1 MERGG
6 KRTRGALLGVRL
18 VPSVL
23 LPLLPL
29 LQLAGGAPLGRGLYP
44 MPASVLQGRG
54 EAQAGCPGLWQSPP
68 CLCYLDRVVNAARG
82 TWGNRGCRERCV
94 FTSRGRQLSFLPR
107 VPVPAPGD
115 PPPGHG
121 QQEGGCGWV
130 QVGTALS
137 SRGTL
142 VLEAALRSAL
152 LALERALAEQQLQ
165 RGACGLCAPCL
176 FPPCANL
183 TRLCPQ
189 IPPKT
194 YPSTQETLPKHAN
207 VAAPSCP
214 LPTRPKVEPGV
225 AQAEVGSR
233 QGGHGDAHGP
243 AVLAAPAVP
252 PAVPPSCQALL
263 DAQAL
268 PELPQRNWAL
278 SQACAPYQR
287 LCPPEGAQHACAP
300 LSARLCRHRLQE
312 CRSCGHRGDPQANAT
327 APRGRIMGGSVAPQG
342 AWPWLV
348 SVRLHGELMCGGVLV
363 GHSWVLTAAHC
374 FTGNRNELA
383 WTVVVGDHELGK
395 LDVGERAVPVRR
407 ILPHP
412 KFNPKTF
419 HGDLALLEL
428 AVPLA
433 LSPTVSPVCLPSGPA
448 EPSPGTACY
457 IAGWGSLYEEG
468 PAANVVMEARVPLL
482 SQETCRGALGRDML
496 TNAMFCAGYLSGGI
510 DSCQGDSGGPLA
522 CQDPSSHRFVLYGIT
537 SWGDGCGERGKPGVY
552 TRVAAFADWLSLQMD
567 PAPGSREP
575 SCFDLLA
582 LAQLPPEQQ
591 LPERARL
598 CSFYAGSCRAPQGR
612 AACAR
617 LSEETCRAR
626 TRRCELHSYAQ
637 TLVDLLRQAGDFI
650 RNQLD
655 FSFLTR
661 ALPQLLG
668 KIYGHLFPP
677 RIRRDVPDPAV
688 AGGQPSPTAE
698 GPRRPPTRQGAGWPP
713 PFSGLFG
720 AMGPRLQ
727 DWVEALRDMT
737 EGNPP
742 APTPDGG
749 QLPEETWLFLQQG
762 EEVVEELVGQ
772 GRAFLAQLRA
782 ELDLSTLLEATEPQW
797 APRELSGTP
806 TPSRSVLRG
815 KRELLPTELPGVE
828 EEEEAG
834 AGRGKCPAAPG
845 HCGMPHATSPASAS
859 HPGPRAGC
867 PMLHPQSMGASPRA
881 CPGLNKS
888 VVRVGAVRELYAW
901 VLQVPEPD
909 LAMTFQEIL
918 VDLGSKNA
926 KGLYR
931 AQVRAMV
938 GGRPTVF
945 AGLVGLDSDSLAR
958 SMPGLVAL
966 ALEALKT

>member
-1 MERGG
+1 
-6 KRTRGALLGVRL
+6 
-18 VPSVL
+18 
-23 LPLLPL
+23 
-29 LQLAGGAPLGRGLYP
+29 
-44 MPASVLQGRG
+44 MPASVLR
-54 EAQAGCPGLWQSPP
+54 
-68 CLCYLDRVVNAARG
+68 
-82 TWGNRGCRERCV
+82 
-94 FTSRGRQLSFLPR
+94 
-107 VPVPAPGD
+107 
-115 PPPGHG
+115 
-121 QQEGGCGWV
+121 
-130 QVGTALS
+130 ALS

-152 LALERALAEQQLQ
+152 LALERALAEQQQQ

-183 TRLCPQ
+183 TRRCP
-189 IPPKT
+189 P
-194 YPSTQETLPKHAN
+194 
-207 VAAPSCP
+207 
-214 LPTRPKVEPGV
+214 
-225 AQAEVGSR
+225 
-233 QGGHGDAHGP
+233 
-243 AVLAAPAVP
+243 PAVP
-252 PAVPPSCQALL
+252 PAVPPSCQVLL

-268 PELPQRNWAL
+268 PDPPQRNWAL

-287 LCPPEGAQHACAP
+287 LCPPGGAQHACTL
-300 LSARLCRHRLQE
+300 LSTRLCRRRLQE
-312 CRSCGHRGDPQANAT
+312 CREWAPMADAPAEAAMPGSCGHRGGPQTNAT
-327 APRGRIMGGSVAPQG
+327 ALRGRIMGGSVALRG

-374 FTGNRNELA
+374 FAGNQNELA

-395 LDVGERAVPVRR
+395 PDAGERAVPIRR

-433 LSPTVSPVCLPSGPA
+433 LSPTVSPVCLPGGPA

-468 PAANVVMEARVPLL
+468 PSADVVMEARVPLL
-482 SQETCRGALGRDML
+482 SQETCRGALGRDVL
-496 TNAMFCAGYLSGGI
+496 TSAMFCAGYLSGGV

-522 CQDPSSHRFVLYGIT
+522 CQDPSSRRFVLYGIT

-552 TRVAAFADWLSLQMD
+552 TRVAAFTDWLGFQMN

-582 LAQLPPEQQ
+582 LAQLPLEQQ
-591 LPERARL
+591 PPERARL
-598 CSFYAGSCRAPQGR
+598 CAFYAGSCRDPQGR

-617 LSEETCRAR
+617 LAEETCRAR

-637 TLVDLLRQAGDFI
+637 TLVDLLRRAGDFI
-650 RNQLD
+650 RNQFD

-668 KIYGHLFPP
+668 KIYGQLFPP
-677 RIRRDVPDPAV
+677 RVRRDAPDPAV

-698 GPRRPPTRQGAGWPP
+698 RPRRPPSRQGAGGLP
-713 PFSGLFG
+713 PFAELFG
-720 AMGPRLQ
+720 AVGPRLQ
-727 DWVEALRDMT
+727 DWAEALRAMA
-737 EGNPP
+737 GGSPP
-742 APTPDGG
+742 APSPDRAQPLG
-749 QLPEETWLFLQQG
+749 EMWLFLQQG

-772 GRAFLAQLRA
+772 GQAFLAQLRA
-782 ELDLSTLLEATEPQW
+782 ELELGTPLEATESQW
-797 APRELSGTP
+797 APRELAGTP
-806 TPSRSVLRG
+806 VLSRSTQRA
-815 KRELLPTELPGVE
+815 KRELVPTELPGVE
-828 EEEEAG
+828 EEEEEADAG
-834 AGRGKCPAAPG
+834 
-845 HCGMPHATSPASAS
+845 
-859 HPGPRAGC
+859 
-867 PMLHPQSMGASPRA
+867 RA
-881 CPGLNKS
+881 CPGLNES
-888 VVRVGAVRELYAW
+888 VVRVGAVWELYSW
-901 VLQVPEPD
+901 VLRVPETD

-931 AQVRAMV
+931 AQVRATV
-938 GGRPTVF
+938 GGRPTAF
-945 AGLVGLDSDSLAR
+945 AGLVGLESDSLAR

-966 ALEALKT
+966 ALEALKS

>member
-6 KRTRGALLGVRL
+6 KRRRGALPGVCL
-18 VPSVL
+18 VPPVL

-29 LQLAGGAPLGRGLYP
+29 LQLAGGAPLGQGLYP
-44 MPASVLQGRG
+44 MPAGVLQ
-54 EAQAGCPGLWQSPP
+54 
-68 CLCYLDRVVNAARG
+68 
-82 TWGNRGCRERCV
+82 
-94 FTSRGRQLSFLPR
+94 
-107 VPVPAPGD
+107 
-115 PPPGHG
+115 
-121 QQEGGCGWV
+121 
-130 QVGTALS
+130 ALS

-152 LALERALAEQQLQ
+152 LALERALAEQQRQ
-165 RGACGLCAPCL
+165 QGACGLCAPCL

-183 TRLCPQ
+183 TRYCP
-189 IPPKT
+189 
-194 YPSTQETLPKHAN
+194 
-207 VAAPSCP
+207 P
-214 LPTRPKVEPGV
+214 L
-225 AQAEVGSR
+225 
-233 QGGHGDAHGP
+233 
-243 AVLAAPAVP
+243 AVP

-263 DAQAL
+263 DAQVL

-287 LCPPEGAQHACAP
+287 LCPPEGAQHACAQ

-312 CRSCGHRGDPQANAT
+312 CRMAAAAPDPDAPAEAAMPGSCGHRGGPQANAT
-327 APRGRIMGGSVAPQG
+327 APRGRIMGGSVAPRG

-363 GHSWVLTAAHC
+363 GRSWVLTAAHC
-374 FTGNRNELA
+374 FAGNQNELA

-395 LDVGERAVPVRR
+395 LGAGERAVPVRR

-428 AVPLA
+428 AVTLA
-433 LSPTVSPVCLPSGPA
+433 PSPTVSPVCLPSGPT
-448 EPSPGTACY
+448 EPSPGTTCY

-468 PAANVVMEARVPLL
+468 PAADVVMEARVPLL
-482 SQETCRGALGRDML
+482 SQETCRGALGRDLL
-496 TNAMFCAGYLSGGI
+496 TSTMFCAGYLSGGI

-522 CQDPSSHRFVLYGIT
+522 CQDPSSHRFILYGIT

-591 LPERARL
+591 PPERARL
-598 CSFYAGSCRAPQGR
+598 CAFYAGSCQAPQGR
-612 AACAR
+612 AACTRMA
-617 LSEETCRAR
+617 EETCRAR

-637 TLVDLLRQAGDFI
+637 TLVDLLRRAGDFI
-650 RNQLD
+650 RNQFD

-677 RIRRDVPDPAV
+677 RVRRDAPGPAV

-698 GPRRPPTRQGAGWPP
+698 GPQRPPPRRGAGQPP
-713 PFSGLFG
+713 PFAGLFR
-720 AMGPRLQ
+720 AVGPRLQ
-727 DWVEALRDMT
+727 DWVEALRAMV
-737 EGNPP
+737 GGSPP

-749 QLPEETWLFLQQG
+749 HLPGETWLFLQQG

-782 ELDLSTLLEATEPQW
+782 ELDLGTPLEAMELRRAPGELTGTPMPSW
-797 APRELSGTP
+797 SAPRE
-806 TPSRSVLRG
+806 
-815 KRELLPTELPGVE
+815 KRELVPTELPEV

-834 AGRGKCPAAPG
+834 AGR
-845 HCGMPHATSPASAS
+845 
-859 HPGPRAGC
+859 
-867 PMLHPQSMGASPRA
+867 A
-881 CPGLNKS
+881 CPGLNES
-888 VVRVGAVRELYAW
+888 AVRVGAVWELYAW
-901 VLQVPEPD
+901 VLRVPEPD

-938 GGRPTVF
+938 GGRPTAF
-945 AGLVGLDSDSLAR
+945 TGLVGLESDSLAR

>member
-6 KRTRGALLGVRL
+6 KRTRDALLGVCL
-18 VPSVL
+18 VPPVL

-29 LQLAGGAPLGRGLYP
+29 LQLVGGAPLSQGLYP
-44 MPASVLQGRG
+44 MPAGVLQ
-54 EAQAGCPGLWQSPP
+54 
-68 CLCYLDRVVNAARG
+68 
-82 TWGNRGCRERCV
+82 
-94 FTSRGRQLSFLPR
+94 
-107 VPVPAPGD
+107 
-115 PPPGHG
+115 
-121 QQEGGCGWV
+121 
-130 QVGTALS
+130 ALS

-152 LALERALAEQQLQ
+152 LALERALAEQQRQ

-183 TRLCPQ
+183 TRHCPRESQ
-189 IPPKT
+189 PPT
-194 YPSTQETLPKHAN
+194 
-207 VAAPSCP
+207 
-214 LPTRPKVEPGV
+214 
-225 AQAEVGSR
+225 
-233 QGGHGDAHGP
+233 
-243 AVLAAPAVP
+243 VP

-278 SQACAPYQR
+278 SQACAPYQH
-287 LCPPEGAQHACAP
+287 LCPPGGAQHACAP

-312 CRSCGHRGDPQANAT
+312 CRMAAAAPGPDVPEGTVMPGSCGRRGDPQANAT
-327 APRGRIMGGSVAPQG
+327 APRGRIMGGSVAPRG

-363 GHSWVLTAAHC
+363 GLSWVLTAAHC
-374 FTGNRNELA
+374 FAGNRNELA

-395 LDVGERAVPVRR
+395 LGMGEQAVPVRR

-433 LSPTVSPVCLPSGPA
+433 PSPTVSPVCLPSGHA
-448 EPSPGTACY
+448 EPSPGTTCY

-468 PAANVVMEARVPLL
+468 PMADVVMEARVPLL
-482 SQETCRGALGRDML
+482 SQETCRGALGRDLL

-537 SWGDGCGERGKPGVY
+537 SWGDGCGEQGKPGVY
-552 TRVAAFADWLSLQMD
+552 TRVTAFVDWLSLQMD
-567 PAPGSREP
+567 PAPSSREP

-582 LAQLPPEQQ
+582 LARLPPEQQ
-591 LPERARL
+591 PPERTRL
-598 CSFYAGSCRAPQGR
+598 CAFYAGSCRAPQGR

-617 LSEETCRAR
+617 LAEDTCRAR
-626 TRRCELHSYAQ
+626 TRRCELHSYTQ
-637 TLVDLLRQAGDFI
+637 TLVDLLRRAGDFI
-650 RNQLD
+650 RNQFD

-668 KIYGHLFPP
+668 KIYGHLFPH
-677 RIRRDVPDPAV
+677 RVRRDVPGLAM
-688 AGGQPSPTAE
+688 AGAQPSPTAE
-698 GPRRPPTRQGAGWPP
+698 GPQSPPTRWGAGWPP
-713 PFSGLFG
+713 PFAGLFG
-720 AMGPRLQ
+720 AVGPRLQ
-727 DWVEALRDMT
+727 DWVEALRAMA
-737 EGNPP
+737 GGSPL

-749 QLPEETWLFLQQG
+749 QLPRETWLFLQRG
-762 EEVVEELVGQ
+762 EEAVEELVGQ

-782 ELDLSTLLEATEPQW
+782 ELDLGTSIEATEPQRTLEELAGTPALSRS
-797 APRELSGTP
+797 APRE
-806 TPSRSVLRG
+806 
-815 KRELLPTELPGVE
+815 KRELVPTELPGVE
-828 EEEEAG
+828 EEEEEAG
-834 AGRGKCPAAPG
+834 AG
-845 HCGMPHATSPASAS
+845 
-859 HPGPRAGC
+859 
-867 PMLHPQSMGASPRA
+867 RA
-881 CPGLNKS
+881 CPGLNAS
-888 VVRVGAVRELYAW
+888 AVRVAAVRELYAW
-901 VLQVPEPD
+901 VLRVPEPD
-909 LAMTFQEIL
+909 LTMTFQEIL
-918 VDLGSKNA
+918 VDLGSKNT

-931 AQVRAMV
+931 AQVRATV
-938 GGRPTVF
+938 GGRPTAF
-945 AGLVGLDSDSLAR
+945 AGLVGLESDSLAR

>member
-6 KRTRGALLGVRL
+6 KRTRAFHLGVCL
-18 VPSVL
+18 VPPVL

-29 LQLAGGAPLGRGLYP
+29 LQLVGGAPLGQGLYP
-44 MPASVLQGRG
+44 MPASVLQ
-54 EAQAGCPGLWQSPP
+54 
-68 CLCYLDRVVNAARG
+68 
-82 TWGNRGCRERCV
+82 
-94 FTSRGRQLSFLPR
+94 
-107 VPVPAPGD
+107 
-115 PPPGHG
+115 
-121 QQEGGCGWV
+121 
-130 QVGTALS
+130 ALS

-152 LALERALAEQQLQ
+152 LALERALAEQQWQ

-183 TRLCPQ
+183 THRCP
-189 IPPKT
+189 
-194 YPSTQETLPKHAN
+194 S
-207 VAAPSCP
+207 
-214 LPTRPKVEPGV
+214 
-225 AQAEVGSR
+225 
-233 QGGHGDAHGP
+233 
-243 AVLAAPAVP
+243 PAVP
-252 PAVPPSCQALL
+252 PAMPPTMPPSCQVLL

-268 PELPQRNWAL
+268 PELPKRNWAL
-278 SQACAPYQR
+278 SQACAPYQH
-287 LCPPEGAQHACAP
+287 LCPPEEAQHTCTP
-300 LSARLCRHRLQE
+300 LSARLCLHRLQE
-312 CRSCGHRGDPQANAT
+312 CRMAATATGADATAEAVMPGTCGHRGGPQDNGT
-327 APRGRIMGGSVAPQG
+327 APRGRIMGGSVAPRG

-374 FTGNRNELA
+374 FTGNRNELV

-395 LDVGERAVPVRR
+395 PDAGERAVPVRR

-433 LSPTVSPVCLPSGPA
+433 PSPTVSPVCLPSSPA

-457 IAGWGSLYEEG
+457 IVGWGSLYEEG
-468 PAANVVMEARVPLL
+468 PTADVVMEARVPLL
-482 SQETCRGALGRDML
+482 SQETCRGALGKDLL
-496 TNAMFCAGYLSGGI
+496 TSAMFCAGYLSGGI

-552 TRVAAFADWLSLQMD
+552 TRVAAFVDWLSLQMD
-567 PAPGSREP
+567 PAPSSREP

-591 LPERARL
+591 PPERARL
-598 CSFYAGSCRAPQGR
+598 CAFYARSCRAPQGR
-612 AACAR
+612 AACAH
-617 LSEETCRAR
+617 LAEETCRAR

-637 TLVDLLRQAGDFI
+637 TLVDLLRRAGDFI

-655 FSFLTR
+655 FSFLTHT
-661 ALPQLLG
+661 LPQLLG

-677 RIRRDVPDPAV
+677 RVRRDAPGLAV
-688 AGGQPSPTAE
+688 AGGQPSPTAK
-698 GPRRPPTRQGAGWPP
+698 GPQRPPSRQGTGRSPHFA
-713 PFSGLFG
+713 GLFG
-720 AMGPRLQ
+720 AVGPQLQ
-727 DWVEALRDMT
+727 DWVEALRAMA
-737 EGNPP
+737 GGSFP
-742 APTPDGG
+742 APTPDEE
-749 QLPEETWLFLQQG
+749 QLPRETWLFLQQG

-782 ELDLSTLLEATEPQW
+782 ELDLDSPLEAVEPQR
-797 APRELSGTP
+797 APEELSGTP
-806 TPSRSVLRG
+806 ALSL
-815 KRELLPTELPGVE
+815 
-828 EEEEAG
+828 
-834 AGRGKCPAAPG
+834 
-845 HCGMPHATSPASAS
+845 
-859 HPGPRAGC
+859 
-867 PMLHPQSMGASPRA
+867 
-881 CPGLNKS
+881 CPGLNES
-888 VVRVGAVRELYAW
+888 AARVGAVRDLYAW

-918 VDLGSKNA
+918 VDLTSKNA

-931 AQVRAMV
+931 AQVRATV

-945 AGLVGLDSDSLAR
+945 AGLVGLESDSLAR

>member
-1 MERGG
+1 
-6 KRTRGALLGVRL
+6 
-18 VPSVL
+18 
-23 LPLLPL
+23 
-29 LQLAGGAPLGRGLYP
+29 
-44 MPASVLQGRG
+44 MPASILQ
-54 EAQAGCPGLWQSPP
+54 
-68 CLCYLDRVVNAARG
+68 
-82 TWGNRGCRERCV
+82 
-94 FTSRGRQLSFLPR
+94 
-107 VPVPAPGD
+107 
-115 PPPGHG
+115 
-121 QQEGGCGWV
+121 
-130 QVGTALS
+130 ALS

-152 LALERALAEQQLQ
+152 LALERALAEQRRQQ
-165 RGACGLCAPCL
+165 GACGLCAPCL

-183 TRLCPQ
+183 THHCP
-189 IPPKT
+189 PPAL
-194 YPSTQETLPKHAN
+194 S
-207 VAAPSCP
+207 
-214 LPTRPKVEPGV
+214 
-225 AQAEVGSR
+225 
-233 QGGHGDAHGP
+233 
-243 AVLAAPAVP
+243 

-287 LCPPEGAQHACAP
+287 LCPPEGAQDACAL
-300 LSARLCRHRLQE
+300 LSTRLCRHRLQE
-312 CRSCGHRGDPQANAT
+312 CRMAAAALGPDAPAMPGSCGRRGGPQANAT
-327 APRGRIMGGSVAPQG
+327 APRGRIMGGSVAPRG

-374 FTGNRNELA
+374 FAGNRNELA

-395 LDVGERAVPVRR
+395 LDAGERAVPVRR

-433 LSPTVSPVCLPSGPA
+433 PSPTISPVCLPSSPA

-457 IAGWGSLYEEG
+457 IVGWGSLYEEG
-468 PAANVVMEARVPLL
+468 PAADVVMEARVPLL

-496 TNAMFCAGYLSGGI
+496 TSAMFCAGYLSGGI

-522 CQDPSSHRFVLYGIT
+522 CQDPSSRRFILYGIT
-537 SWGDGCGERGKPGVY
+537 SWGDGCGEQGKPGVY

-591 LPERARL
+591 PPERTRL
-598 CSFYAGSCRAPQGR
+598 CAFYAGSCRAPQGQ

-617 LSEETCRAR
+617 LAEETCRAR

-637 TLVDLLRQAGDFI
+637 TLVDLLRRAGDFI
-650 RNQLD
+650 RNQFD

-668 KIYGHLFPP
+668 KIYGHLFPH
-677 RIRRDVPDPAV
+677 RVRRDAPGLAV
-688 AGGQPSPTAE
+688 AGGQPSPTPE
-698 GPRRPPTRQGAGWPP
+698 GPQRAPTRWGAGQSP
-713 PFSGLFG
+713 PFAGLFG
-720 AMGPRLQ
+720 AVGPQLQ
-727 DWVEALRDMT
+727 DWVEALRAMA
-737 EGNPP
+737 GGSPP

-749 QLPEETWLFLQQG
+749 QLPGETWLFLQQG
-762 EEVVEELVGQ
+762 EEAVEELVGQ

-782 ELDLSTLLEATEPQW
+782 ELDLGTPLEVMEPQQ
-797 APRELSGTP
+797 APGELAGTP
-806 TPSRSVLRG
+806 TPSRSMPRE
-815 KRELLPTELPGVE
+815 KRELVPTELPGVA
-828 EEEEAG
+828 EEEAG
-834 AGRGKCPAAPG
+834 TG
-845 HCGMPHATSPASAS
+845 
-859 HPGPRAGC
+859 
-867 PMLHPQSMGASPRA
+867 RA
-881 CPGLNKS
+881 CPGLNES
-888 VVRVGAVRELYAW
+888 AVRVGAVRELYAW
-901 VLQVPEPD
+901 VLRVPETD

-918 VDLGSKNA
+918 VDLGSKNT

-931 AQVRAMV
+931 AQVRAIV
-938 GGRPTVF
+938 GGRPTAF
-945 AGLVGLDSDSLAR
+945 AGLVGLESDSLAR

>member
-6 KRTRGALLGVRL
+6 KRTRGALLGVCP
-18 VPSVL
+18 VPPVL

-29 LQLAGGAPLGRGLYP
+29 LQLAAGAPLGQGLYP
-44 MPASVLQGRG
+44 MPAGVLQ
-54 EAQAGCPGLWQSPP
+54 
-68 CLCYLDRVVNAARG
+68 
-82 TWGNRGCRERCV
+82 
-94 FTSRGRQLSFLPR
+94 
-107 VPVPAPGD
+107 
-115 PPPGHG
+115 
-121 QQEGGCGWV
+121 
-130 QVGTALS
+130 ALS

-152 LALERALAEQQLQ
+152 LALERALAEQQRQ
-165 RGACGLCAPCL
+165 QGACGLCAPCL

-183 TRLCPQ
+183 TRYCP
-189 IPPKT
+189 
-194 YPSTQETLPKHAN
+194 
-207 VAAPSCP
+207 P
-214 LPTRPKVEPGV
+214 L
-225 AQAEVGSR
+225 
-233 QGGHGDAHGP
+233 
-243 AVLAAPAVP
+243 AVP

-287 LCPPEGAQHACAP
+287 LCPPEGAQHACAQ

-312 CRSCGHRGDPQANAT
+312 CRMAAAAPDPDAPAEAAMPGSCGHRGGPQANAT
-327 APRGRIMGGSVAPQG
+327 APRGRIMGGSVAPRG

-363 GHSWVLTAAHC
+363 GRSWVLTAAHC
-374 FTGNRNELA
+374 FAGNPNELA

-395 LDVGERAVPVRR
+395 LGAGERAVPVRR

-428 AVPLA
+428 AVTLA
-433 LSPTVSPVCLPSGPA
+433 PSPTVSPVCLPSSPA
-448 EPSPGTACY
+448 EPSPGTTCY

-468 PAANVVMEARVPLL
+468 PAADVVMEARVPLL
-482 SQETCRGALGRDML
+482 SQETCQGALGRDLL
-496 TNAMFCAGYLSGGI
+496 TSTMFCAGYLSGGI

-522 CQDPSSHRFVLYGIT
+522 CQDPSSHRFILYGIT

-582 LAQLPPEQQ
+582 LAQLPPERQP
-591 LPERARL
+591 LERARL
-598 CSFYAGSCRAPQGR
+598 CAFYARSCQAPQGR
-612 AACAR
+612 AACTRMA
-617 LSEETCRAR
+617 EETCRAR

-637 TLVDLLRQAGDFI
+637 TLVDLLRRAGDFI
-650 RNQLD
+650 RNQFD

-677 RIRRDVPDPAV
+677 RVRRDAPGPAV

-698 GPRRPPTRQGAGWPP
+698 GPQRPPPRRGAGQAPH
-713 PFSGLFG
+713 FAGLFR
-720 AMGPRLQ
+720 AVGPRLQ
-727 DWVEALRDMT
+727 DWVEALRAMA
-737 EGNPP
+737 GGSPP

-749 QLPEETWLFLQQG
+749 QLPGETWLFLQG

-782 ELDLSTLLEATEPQW
+782 ELDLGTPLEAMELRRAPGELTGTPMPSW
-797 APRELSGTP
+797 SAPRE
-806 TPSRSVLRG
+806 
-815 KRELLPTELPGVE
+815 KRELVPTELPEV

-834 AGRGKCPAAPG
+834 AGR
-845 HCGMPHATSPASAS
+845 
-859 HPGPRAGC
+859 
-867 PMLHPQSMGASPRA
+867 A
-881 CPGLNKS
+881 CPGLNES
-888 VVRVGAVRELYAW
+888 AVRVGAVWELYAW
-901 VLQVPEPD
+901 VLRVPEPD

-931 AQVRAMV
+931 AQVRATV
-938 GGRPTVF
+938 GGRPTAF
-945 AGLVGLDSDSLAR
+945 TGLVGLESDSLAR

>member
-1 MERGG
+1 
-6 KRTRGALLGVRL
+6 
-18 VPSVL
+18 
-23 LPLLPL
+23 
-29 LQLAGGAPLGRGLYP
+29 
-44 MPASVLQGRG
+44 
-54 EAQAGCPGLWQSPP
+54 
-68 CLCYLDRVVNAARG
+68 
-82 TWGNRGCRERCV
+82 
-94 FTSRGRQLSFLPR
+94 
-107 VPVPAPGD
+107 
-115 PPPGHG
+115 PPG
-121 QQEGGCGWV
+121 
-130 QVGTALS
+130 
-137 SRGTL
+137 
-142 VLEAALRSAL
+142 
-152 LALERALAEQQLQ
+152 
-165 RGACGLCAPCL
+165 
-176 FPPCANL
+176 
-183 TRLCPQ
+183 
-189 IPPKT
+189 
-194 YPSTQETLPKHAN
+194 
-207 VAAPSCP
+207 
-214 LPTRPKVEPGV
+214 
-225 AQAEVGSR
+225 
-233 QGGHGDAHGP
+233 
-243 AVLAAPAVP
+243 
-252 PAVPPSCQALL
+252 
-263 DAQAL
+263 
-268 PELPQRNWAL
+268 
-278 SQACAPYQR
+278 
-287 LCPPEGAQHACAP
+287 
-300 LSARLCRHRLQE
+300 
-312 CRSCGHRGDPQANAT
+312 SCGHRGGPQTNAT

-433 LSPTVSPVCLPSGPA
+433 PSPTVSPVCLPSGPA

-567 PAPGSREP
+567 PTPGSREP

-591 LPERARL
+591 PPERARL
-598 CSFYAGSCRAPQGR
+598 CAFYAGSCRAPQGR

-626 TRRCELHSYAQ
+626 TRRCGRWAQ
-637 TLVDLLRQAGDFI
+637 PPRVPRASQVPPGVCRAGV
-650 RNQLD
+650 
-655 FSFLTR
+655 
-661 ALPQLLG
+661 ALPRG
-668 KIYGHLFPP
+668 WVPP
-677 RIRRDVPDPAV
+677 
-688 AGGQPSPTAE
+688 
-698 GPRRPPTRQGAGWPP
+698 GPCLSLPCCACRQGAGWPP
-713 PFSGLFG
+713 PFSGLFE
-720 AMGPRLQ
+720 AVGPRLQ
-727 DWVEALRDMT
+727 DWVEALRDMA

-749 QLPEETWLFLQQG
+749 QLPGETWLFLQ
-762 EEVVEELVGQ
+762 
-772 GRAFLAQLRA
+772 
-782 ELDLSTLLEATEPQW
+782 
-797 APRELSGTP
+797 
-806 TPSRSVLRG
+806 
-815 KRELLPTELPGVE
+815 
-828 EEEEAG
+828 
-834 AGRGKCPAAPG
+834 
-845 HCGMPHATSPASAS
+845 
-859 HPGPRAGC
+859 
-867 PMLHPQSMGASPRA
+867 
-881 CPGLNKS
+881 
-888 VVRVGAVRELYAW
+888 VGAVRELYAW
-901 VLQVPEPD
+901 VLRVPEPD

-938 GGRPTVF
+938 GGRPTAF
-945 AGLVGLDSDSLAR
+945 AGLVGLESDSLAR